1 MAEESKRG
9 RKNGL
14 SKEEAILSLKA
25 GRDPVLSTS
34 LFMGHLKVWSD
45 LLAEGSV
52 DSFRYQSGR
61 HIFRTALSTATTGE
75 FKSNMEFGLCRS
87 VYVNLRAIHG
97 LVDEDLAPSEP
108 SSAAGSKYI
117 LDTGILLLLQVNP
130 ERISSYWLDK
140 LKKSKLYYSATS
152 IGEIQAWLE
161 GNDVIKDTVRREDF
175 LALLTNGCHEIPM
188 DSKVMSEAMTLRG
201 EFSGDLHDRI
211 IVATARLHQATVLT
225 WNVLIKKYP
234 YVDSAKP

>member
-1 MAEESKRG
+1 MAEEFRRG

-14 SKEEAILSLKA
+14 SKEEAILALKA

-34 LFMGHLKVWSD
+34 LFLSHLKVWSE
-45 LLAEGSV
+45 LLAEGGLE
-52 DSFRYQSGR
+52 SFRYQSGR
-61 HIFRTALSTATTGE
+61 HIFRTALAAATSHET
-75 FKSNMEFGLCRS
+75 KSNMEFGLCRS

-97 LVDEDLAPSEP
+97 LVDEELGPSEP
-108 SSAAGSKYI
+108 AMSGSKFI
-117 LDTGILLLLQVNP
+117 LDTGILLLLQVCP
-130 ERISSYWLDK
+130 EKISEMWRDK

-161 GNDVIKDTVRREDF
+161 GNEVIKDTVRRDDF
-175 LALLTNGCHEIPM
+175 LALLTNGCYEIPM

-211 IVATARLHQATVLT
+211 VVATARLQQATVLT
-225 WNVLIKKYP
+225 WNILIKKYP